1 MVFVSQELVELI
13 SEATDVN
20 RGQSKPKNEMQ
31 LSDPLNLEIP
41 WHGKIE
47 IPVNTATDAPP
58 VGKSTLN
65 IAGVGLDNFFS
76 EWKEEVTLNE
86 SKELLLSKN
95 ANLAGR
101 SIAFQ
106 GRDDLSLVANVQPS
120 TTPMKSKEREIDGG
134 QSSWAAEFQSA
145 ESGAAGQGFGS
156 SDPFSGSQTDI
167 SMHVDIVFG
176 SRNTNSGDTIPSH
189 TNADD
194 WFQDNPRSSPVLT
207 GNFVDKTNSSYVN
220 ADDWF

>member
-1 MVFVSQELVELI
+1 M
-13 SEATDVN
+13 A
-20 RGQSKPKNEMQ
+20 
-31 LSDPLNLEIP
+31 
-41 WHGKIE
+41 
-47 IPVNTATDAPP
+47 DAPP

-65 IAGVGLDNFFS
+65 LAGVDLDNFFS
-76 EWKEEVTLNE
+76 EWKEEVTLDE

-95 ANLAGR
+95 ANLADR

-106 GRDDLSLVANVQPS
+106 GQDDLSLFANDQPS
-120 TTPMKSKEREIDGG
+120 TTPMKSKEHEIDGG

-145 ESGAAGQGFGS
+145 GSGAAGQGFGS

-167 SMHVDIVFG
+167 SMHMDVVFG

-194 WFQDNPRSSPVLT
+194 WFQDNPTSNPVLT
-207 GNFVDKTNSSYVN
+207 SSFVDKTNSSYVD
-220 ADDWF
+220 ADDWFRDNQWLVHPLKLR